1 MGLSNINPGQGKLL
15 ISEPFLHDPYFQRSV
30 ILLTEYSPETGASG
44 LILNK
49 PIDLSLNDGLT
60 DFPPYD
66 GQVYLGGPIHKD
78 NLFFVH
84 TLGEKVEDCVE
95 IIAGLYW
102 GGNFEIIKSLIASNQ
117 ISENEIRFFAGY
129 SGWEPQQLEREIDD
143 QAWIV
148 TNVDVHQ
155 IMNTRN
161 DAMWSEVLKKMGTE
175 YAILANFPVDP
186 SLN

>member
-1 MGLSNINPGQGKLL
+1 MGLNNANPQPGSLL

-30 ILLTEYSPETGASG
+30 VLLTEFSNETGSMG

-49 PIDLSLNDGLT
+49 PIDLSLNDGLQ

-78 NLFFVH
+78 NLFFIH
-84 TLGEKVEDCVE
+84 TLGEKIEDSVQ
-95 IIAGLYW
+95 IIPGLYW
-102 GGNFEIIKSLIASNQ
+102 GGNFETIKYLIASEQ
-117 ISENEIRFFAGY
+117 IKENEIRFFAGY
-129 SGWEPQQLEREIDD
+129 SGWEPAQLEKEIED
-143 QAWIV
+143 QAWIIAP
-148 TNVDVHQ
+148 TDAHT

-161 DAMWSEVLKKMGTE
+161 DCMWSDVLKKMGTE

>member
-1 MGLSNINPGQGKLL
+1 MGLNIERPKQGALL

-30 ILLTEYSPETGASG
+30 ILLTEYSPETGSTG

-49 PIDLSLNDGLT
+49 PIDLSLNDGLS

-78 NLFFVH
+78 NLFFIH
-84 TLGEKVEDCVE
+84 TLGEKVEESIE
-95 IIAGLYW
+95 IIPGLYW
-102 GGNFEIIKSLIASNQ
+102 GGNFETIKYMIAGNQ
-117 ISENEIRFFAGY
+117 IKDNEIRFFAGY
-129 SGWEPQQLEREIDD
+129 SGWEPFQLEREVEE

-148 TNVDVHQ
+148 TNSNAHT

-161 DAMWSEVLKKMGTE
+161 DSMWSDVLKKMGTE